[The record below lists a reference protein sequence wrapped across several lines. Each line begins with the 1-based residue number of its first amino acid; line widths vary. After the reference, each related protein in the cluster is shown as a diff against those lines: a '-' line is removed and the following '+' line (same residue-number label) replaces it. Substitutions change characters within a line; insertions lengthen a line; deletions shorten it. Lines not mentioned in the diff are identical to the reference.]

1 MIILTENNKRPS
13 VKPVYL
19 TEAQHRAIKQA
30 GLLEAST
37 LPAIVN
43 GTAVSTDPRI
53 TQVVRQDTIFNTL
66 QSMGLNPYV
75 NKMSNVVA
83 EVKDLPTMMAVMQ
96 KIYQSFGVRGSMVIP
111 WDGTRGKIY
120 YDPKVLPDK
129 AIALAYS
136 KATGLPP
143 INPRRYLV

>member
-1 MIILTENNKRPS
+1 MILVTKKKKPPV

-19 TEAQHRAIKQA
+19 TEDQIKAMRAA
-30 GLLEAST
+30 RLFEANT

-43 GTAVSTDPRI
+43 GTAVSTDPKI
-53 TQVVRQDTIFNTL
+53 TQAVRQDTIFNTL
-66 QSMGLNPYV
+66 QSMGLAPYV
-75 NKMSNVVA
+75 NKMNNVVV

-96 KIYQSFGVRGSMVIP
+96 KIYQAFGVRGSMVIP

-120 YDPKVLPDK
+120 YDPKTPVETSV
-129 AIALAYS
+129 ALAYA

-143 INPRRYLV
+143 PNPRRCLA